1 MNFLIGFITAIIAGA
16 AMSIQGVFNTALGEK
31 IGLFETNA
39 FVQGTAFVLSVIV
52 AFIWG
57 RGDMSQLAHTNPLY
71 MTGGLFAVLI
81 TATVMV
87 AMKNLNPA
95 LAVSVILIAQ
105 LAVAAL
111 IDALG
116 VFGVEKTPFTWNK
129 YVGIAVMIA
138 GVILFKMSF
147 KKG

>member
-1 MNFLIGFITAIIAGA
+1 MAALAGA

-39 FVQGTAFVLSVIV
+39 FVQGTAFILSVIV

-57 RGDMSQLAHTNPLY
+57 KGDMSQIFSTNPLY
-71 MTGGLFAVLI
+71 LSGGIFAVLI

-87 AMKNLNPA
+87 AMKQLNPA
-95 LAVSVILIAQ
+95 YAVTVILIAQ
-105 LAVAAL
+105 LFVAAL

-116 VFGVEKTPFTWNK
+116 IFEVEKTPFTWNK
-129 YVGIAVMIA
+129 YVGLAVMIA

>member
-1 MNFLIGFITAIIAGA
+1 MAIVAGA

-57 RGDMSQLAHTNPLY
+57 KGDMSQIFHTNPLY
-71 MTGGLFAVLI
+71 LSGGIFAVLI

-87 AMKNLNPA
+87 AMKGLNPA
-95 LAVSVILIAQ
+95 YAVTVILIAQ
-105 LAVAAL
+105 LFVAAL
-111 IDALG
+111 IDAIGL
-116 VFGVEKTPFTWNK
+116 FGVEKTPFTWNK
-129 YVGIAVMIA
+129 YVGLAVMIA
-138 GVILFKMSF
+138 GVILFKMTF
-147 KKG
+147 EK

>member
-1 MNFLIGFITAIIAGA
+1 MAALAGA

-39 FVQGTAFVLSVIV
+39 FVQGTAFILSVIV

-57 RGDMSQLAHTNPLY
+57 KGDMSQIFNTNPLY
-71 MTGGLFAVLI
+71 LSGGIFAVLI

-87 AMKNLNPA
+87 AMKQLNPA
-95 LAVSVILIAQ
+95 YAVTVILIAQ
-105 LAVAAL
+105 LFVAAL

-116 VFGVEKTPFTWNK
+116 IFEVEKTPFTWNK
-129 YVGIAVMIA
+129 YVGLAVMIA

-147 KKG
+147 KKV